1 MSTWRLPQA
10 SIGGF
15 DRYPHRTDM
24 THTPNDNPVLPTQQ
38 MQTLL
43 NLSERQPGQD
53 ANFVNIA
60 AAQALTA
67 LGLARHGGGGW
78 EITPLGR
85 NHLLRLSERDMAERD
100 MAERDKGDGA
110 ANAR

>member
-15 DRYPHRTDM
+15 DRYRHRTDM
-24 THTPNDNPVLPTQQ
+24 TPTPDDTQTLPAPQ
-38 MQTLL
+38 MRTLL
-43 NLSERQPGQD
+43 NLSERQPGQE

-78 EITPLGR
+78 EITPQGR
-85 NHLLRLSERDMAERD
+85 NHLLRHSERNKAERD
-100 MAERDKGDGA
+100 RTDGT

>member
-1 MSTWRLPQA
+1 MTQTPASTPPLRADQLRA
-10 SIGGF
+10 LRS
-15 DRYPHRTDM
+15 
-24 THTPNDNPVLPTQQ
+24 LA
-38 MQTLL
+38 
-43 NLSERQPGQD
+43 ERQPGQD
-53 ANFVNIA
+53 SNFVNIA

-85 NHLLRLSERDMAERD
+85 KLLLQAD
-100 MAERDKGDGA
+100 DGA

>member
-1 MSTWRLPQA
+1 MSTWRLLQA
-10 SIGGF
+10 PIGVF
-15 DRYPHRTDM
+15 DRKPHRTDM
-24 THTPNDNPVLPTQQ
+24 T
-38 MQTLL
+38 QTRDQTTAALRDAHL
-43 NLSERQPGQD
+43 RALRSLAERQPGQES
-53 ANFVNIA
+53 NFVNIA

-85 NHLLRLSERDMAERD
+85 NHLLQAAED
-100 MAERDKGDGA
+100 DASGA

>member
-1 MSTWRLPQA
+1 MR
-10 SIGGF
+10 
-15 DRYPHRTDM
+15 
-24 THTPNDNPVLPTQQ
+24 
-38 MQTLL
+38 TLL
-43 NLSERQPGQD
+43 NLSERQPGQE

-78 EITPLGR
+78 EITPQGR
-85 NHLLRLSERDMAERD
+85 NHLLRLSERDKA
-100 MAERDKGDGA
+100 GGT

>member
-15 DRYPHRTDM
+15 DPYPHRTDM
-24 THTPNDNPVLPTQQ
+24 TQAPDITQTLPTQH
-38 MQTLL
+38 MRTLL
-43 NLSERQPGQD
+43 NLSERQPGQN

-60 AAQALTA
+60 AAQALTSM
-67 LGLARHGGGGW
+67 GLARHGGGGW
-78 EITPLGR
+78 EITPQGR
-85 NHLLRLSERDMAERD
+85 NHLLRQSERDKA
-100 MAERDKGDGA
+100 DGA

>member
-1 MSTWRLPQA
+1 MTQPIDNA
-10 SIGGF
+10 GGLRA
-15 DRYPHRTDM
+15 DHLRA
-24 THTPNDNPVLPTQQ
+24 
-38 MQTLL
+38 
-43 NLSERQPGQD
+43 LSSLGERQPGQD
-53 ANFVNIA
+53 SNFINIA

-85 NHLLRLSERDMAERD
+85 KHLLQLEA
-100 MAERDKGDGA
+100 GDPEGA